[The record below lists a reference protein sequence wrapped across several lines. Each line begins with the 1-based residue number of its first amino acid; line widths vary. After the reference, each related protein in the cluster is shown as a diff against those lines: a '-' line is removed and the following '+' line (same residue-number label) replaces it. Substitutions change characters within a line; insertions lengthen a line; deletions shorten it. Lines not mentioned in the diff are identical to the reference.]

1 MRNKYPQEFKD
12 EAVRQIIIMATQFK
26 GVTNRLGITDK
37 LLYSWLTRLIKHPGK
52 IKKGQNLSEKSKG
65 TLHKVTPLQIEG
77 YLHVFCI
84 KYSQ

>member
-37 LLYSWLTRLIKHPGK
+37 LLYSWLTRLIKV
-52 IKKGQNLSEKSKG
+52 S
-65 TLHKVTPLQIEG
+65 V
-77 YLHVFCI
+77 
-84 KYSQ
+84 